1 MSSYFKL
8 NSSPEVKDK
17 ITGSAL
23 INNISTST
31 MAPLPEPTIGS
42 GIINVSKSFKWT
54 KTQRNNQN
62 DYLDS
67 NIPVIHLKEYYVTQ
81 PGFLSN
87 VQNIYNSISLKVAAG
102 AVGAAIDGLPTDS
115 IAGKAGKIFSKLKGL
130 VGNPEQSEAFK
141 DSIGQNM
148 EDLESIINK
157 TNLISKGIDTGSNSY
172 MKSYENI
179 YGVYPTKFKYIMPYF
194 VGEWKE
200 VQNKWGGDDLGGS
213 IQGAPLVGGLLGSAK
228 KTLSMF
234 SDVASTFSTGF
245 GMDFAKSYSYPT
257 EGPGTSFELILDNT
271 YDSHHDNRTGNS
283 YQHNWELI
291 FLLLY
296 QNLPNRRNKL
306 FFDPPVIYKA
316 QVPGVLTYLYSYI
329 SSINVQSIGNRQPK
343 DVSINIQDENGS
355 LELKQFKTLIPEA
368 FKVTINL
375 KSLLPESKNL
385 FLDSLD
391 NKVTVTKQ

>member
-17 ITGSAL
+17 ITGAAL
-23 INNISTST
+23 INKISTST

-62 DYLDS
+62 GYLDS
-67 NIPVIHLKEYYVTQ
+67 NIPVIHLREYYVTQ
-81 PGFLSN
+81 PGFFSN
-87 VQNIYNSISLKVAAG
+87 IQNIHN
-102 AVGAAIDGLPTDS
+102 AVKEGVT
-115 IAGKAGKIFSKLKGL
+115 GL
-130 VGNPEQSEAFK
+130 VKSIPDDSLLGVARDRIKTLLGNPEQSEAYK
-141 DSIGQNM
+141 DSIGQNIT
-148 EDLESIINK
+148 DIGGFLNESNV
-157 TNLISKGIDTGSNSY
+157 ISKGIDTGSNSY

-194 VGEWKE
+194 VGEWKT
-200 VQNKWGGDDLGGS
+200 VTNSWGGD
-213 IQGAPLVGGLLGSAK
+213 ALGSSIKEIDFARNALTK
-228 KTLSMF
+228 F
-234 SDVASTFSTGF
+234 ADIASAATTGF
-245 GMDFAKSYSYPT
+245 GMDFAKAFSYPA
-257 EGPGTSFELILDNT
+257 EGPSTSFELILDNT

>member
-8 NSSPEVKDK
+8 NSNPEVKDK

-23 INNISTST
+23 INTISTST
-31 MAPLPEPTIGS
+31 MAPLPEPTIGN

-62 DYLDS
+62 GYLDS

-81 PGFLSN
+81 PGFFSN
-87 VQNIYNSISLKVAAG
+87 IQNISNAVKQGAAGLVAAIPSDSVIG
-102 AVGAAIDGLPTDS
+102 EVGGWVKEL
-115 IAGKAGKIFSKLKGL
+115 L
-130 VGNPEQSEAFK
+130 GNIEQSEGWQV
-141 DSIGQNM
+141 SVGQNTT
-148 EDLESIINK
+148 DLGNILAK
-157 TNLISKGIDTGSNSY
+157 TNATSKGIDTGSNSY

-194 VGEWKE
+194 VGEWKS
-200 VQNKWGGDDLGGS
+200 VTNSWGGEALGGKFPG
-213 IQGAPLVGGLLGSAK
+213 IDFARN
-228 KTLSMF
+228 TLSKF
-234 SDVASTFSTGF
+234 ADIASSVTTGF
-245 GMDFAKSYSYPT
+245 GMDFAKSFSYPT

-271 YDSHHDNRTGNS
+271 YDSYHDNHTGNS

-329 SSINVQSIGNRQPK
+329 SSINIQSIGNRQPK
-343 DVSINIQDENGS
+343 DVYINTQDENGR

-368 FKVTINL
+368 FKVNINL

>member
-54 KTQRNNQN
+54 KTQRNNLN

-87 VQNIYNSISLKVAAG
+87 VQNIYNSVSFKTIAG
-102 AVGAAIDGLPTDS
+102 AVAAAIPDDS
-115 IAGKAGKIFSKLKGL
+115 A
-130 VGNPEQSEAFK
+130 VGVAIESAKSLLGNIEQSEAFQ
-141 DSIGQNM
+141 DSLSQNI
-148 EDLESIINK
+148 EDLGKFLKNS
-157 TNLISKGIDTGSNSY
+157 NLISQGIDTGSSSY

-194 VGEWKE
+194 VGEWKN
-200 VQNKWGGDDLGGS
+200 VTNNWGSEALGGG
-213 IQGAPLVGGLLGSAK
+213 IENTPIIGNLFGSAK

-234 SDVASTFSTGF
+234 SDIASTFSTGF

-271 YDSHHDNRTGNS
+271 YDSHYDNRTGNS

-306 FFDPPVIYKA
+306 FLDPPVIYKA

-343 DVSINIQDENGS
+343 DVFINIQDENGS

>member
-8 NSSPEVKDK
+8 NSSPEIKDK
-17 ITGSAL
+17 ITGAAL
-23 INNISTST
+23 INKISTST

-62 DYLDS
+62 GYLDS
-67 NIPVIHLKEYYVTQ
+67 NIPVIHLREYYVTQ
-81 PGFLSN
+81 PGFFSN
-87 VQNIYNSISLKVAAG
+87 IQNIHN
-102 AVGAAIDGLPTDS
+102 AVKEGVDGLVKSIPDDS
-115 IAGKAGKIFSKLKGL
+115 LLGVARDGIKALL
-130 VGNPEQSEAFK
+130 GNPEQSDAYK
-141 DSIGQNM
+141 DSIGQNIK
-148 EDLESIINK
+148 DIGSFL
-157 TNLISKGIDTGSNSY
+157 TNSNAISKGIDTGSNSY

-194 VGEWKE
+194 VGEWKT
-200 VQNKWGGDDLGGS
+200 VTNSWGGD
-213 IQGAPLVGGLLGSAK
+213 ALGSSIKEMDFARN
-228 KTLSMF
+228 TLTKF
-234 SDVASTFSTGF
+234 ADIASAATTGF
-245 GMDFAKSYSYPT
+245 GMDFAKAFSYPA
-257 EGPGTSFELILDNT
+257 EGPSTSFELILDNT
-271 YDSHHDNRTGNS
+271 YDSHHDNRTVNS

-343 DVSINIQDENGS
+343 DVSIYIQDENGS

>member
-17 ITGSAL
+17 ITGSSL

-54 KTQRNNQN
+54 KTQRNNLN

-87 VQNIYNSISLKVAAG
+87 VQNIYNSVSFKTIAG
-102 AVGAAIDGLPTDS
+102 AVAAAIPDDS
-115 IAGKAGKIFSKLKGL
+115 A
-130 VGNPEQSEAFK
+130 VGVAIESAKSLLGNTEQSEAFQ
-141 DSIGQNM
+141 DSLGQNI
-148 EDLESIINK
+148 EDLGKFLKNS
-157 TNLISKGIDTGSNSY
+157 NLISQGIDTGSSSY

-200 VQNKWGGDDLGGS
+200 VNNKWGDEALGGG
-213 IQGAPLVGGLLGSAK
+213 IGNTPIIGNLFGSAK

-234 SDVASTFSTGF
+234 SDIASTFSTGF

-271 YDSHHDNRTGNS
+271 YDSHHDSRMGKS

-296 QNLPNRRNKL
+296 QNLPNRKNKL

-343 DVSINIQDENGS
+343 DVSIYIQDENGS

>member
-17 ITGSAL
+17 ISGASL

-31 MAPLPEPTIGS
+31 MAPLPEPVIGG

-62 DYLDS
+62 GYLDS

-87 VQNIYNSISLKVAAG
+87 IQNIYNSVSLKTAG
-102 AVGAAIDGLPTDS
+102 KAVVDRVPGDS
-115 IAGKAGKIFSKLKGL
+115 IAGGWISSVKELL
-130 VGNPEQSEAFK
+130 GNGEQSEGWQ
-141 DSIGQNM
+141 DSAGQNAT
-148 EDLESIINK
+148 DLGNILAK
-157 TNLISKGIDTGSNSY
+157 TNATSKGIDTGSNSY

-194 VGEWKE
+194 VGEWKS
-200 VQNKWGGDDLGGS
+200 VTNSWGGEALGGKVPG
-213 IQGAPLVGGLLGSAK
+213 IDFARN
-228 KTLSMF
+228 TLSKF
-234 SDVASTFSTGF
+234 ADIASSVTAGF
-245 GMDFAKSYSYPT
+245 GMDFAKSFSYPT

-271 YDSHHDNRTGNS
+271 YDSYHDNRTVNS

-329 SSINVQSIGNRQPK
+329 SSINIQSIGNRQPK
-343 DVSINIQDENGS
+343 DVYINTQDENGR

-368 FKVTINL
+368 FKVNINL